1 MEHKQKRIDTAS
13 EGFRVLMDAL
23 DLIKDVQSGVISGRT
38 ASEGFRAFMD
48 ALDLI
53 KDVQAGVI
61 AGDIDDSLRLGTHLS
76 NARAALGVAIEMIE
90 ELMDA
95 DATIMS
101 SDAPEQSSDVGGFMA
116 AVLHDAALARAER
129 QQEVEYRLTRRD
141 LYRHDCIGRDDV
153 GARQGHYVFAASP
166 QDAADKLRKVFPGE
180 SFDVQTKHNLNVVFR
195 GR

>member
-23 DLIKDVQSGVISGRT
+23 DLIKDVQS
-38 ASEGFRAFMD
+38 
-48 ALDLI
+48 
-53 KDVQAGVI
+53 GVI

-141 LYRHDCIGRDDV
+141 LYRDCIARDDV